1 MLHWPNRLSKLLIL
15 PVLALML
22 VSCGQESSGGG
33 EQLTYKDVKSM
44 VIDILGSAE
53 GQEAIAKG
61 SMAKY
66 GASSLHMQSLTP
78 QDQEQVRIA
87 VKDVL
92 TSPEY
97 DKVLQGIMTD
107 PKFAGEFAKTI
118 SKENKQL
125 HKDLLKDPGYQKEMI
140 TILQSPEMQKIFVQ
154 STKMP
159 EYRQLM
165 MNAVQEAIQNPL
177 FKLEIM
183 KMLQTVVKEELNP
196 DKKKQAGGEGGN
208 QDGENSSDGSGGG
221 EGESSEQ

>member
-1 MLHWPNRLSKLLIL
+1 
-15 PVLALML
+15 
-22 VSCGQESSGGG
+22 
-33 EQLTYKDVKSM
+33 
-44 VIDILGSAE
+44 
-53 GQEAIAKG
+53 
-61 SMAKY
+61 MAKY

-125 HKDLLKDPGYQKEMI
+125 HKDLLKDPGYQKEII

-208 QDGENSSDGSGGG
+208 QDGENSSDGGGG